1 MNPGL
6 FAKAFSEAGCDEAKA
21 IAIYIK
27 YRVTQIKDDIQQEQ
41 ERRRQEHESKAK
53 DESMQIK
60 ARWRKLDEED
70 QRIMEHE
77 KRIGRKREAP

>member
-6 FAKAFSEAGCDEAKA
+6 FAKAFSEAGCDAAKA